1 MAVKE
6 SAYIRNELVQTGPV
20 GAPLFCNDGYMSGEY
35 VDGGFPVDDKPAE
48 PEHVTVHVGPR
59 YTVINDDM
67 DSRFREAERHVPK
80 EVIRV
85 GNSVRYVREDEETE
99 ADRKERQADAVAAA
113 VKSAI
118 LRGEIDAS
126 EFAIE

>member
-1 MAVKE
+1 MTIHE
-6 SAYIRNELVQTGPV
+6 TGHIRNELNQSGPV
-20 GAPLFCNDGYMSGEY
+20 NAPLFCDDSYMNGEY

-48 PEHVTVHVGPR
+48 PEHVIVRMGPQ

-67 DSRFREAERHVPK
+67 DSRFREAERNVPK

-85 GNSVRYVREDEETE
+85 GNSVRYVTEDEETE